1 VQVGNSPKRRRWR
14 RRRTAVG
21 VSWCCSRMIAQHQR
35 AKKKKKTKRI
45 QREKRRTPLHQLCK
59 IHMPIVYTYIIF
71 KKIPLKQKKPKN
83 PSKYYNS
90 ITENLKFQHKPKYIY
105 IIFQTSSYKIQT
117 YMGLGFLQYTHN
129 STNPW

>member
-71 KKIPLKQKKPKN
+71 KNNSSKTKKTKKSFKIL
-83 PSKYYNS
+83 
-90 ITENLKFQHKPKYIY
+90 
-105 IIFQTSSYKIQT
+105 
-117 YMGLGFLQYTHN
+117 
-129 STNPW
+129 